1 VTVGSLPRKPRVEVA
16 GVVDEHVD
24 AAAVIRDSGERSVQ
38 SGLIDIVTT
47 MVAQQVPWCFH
58 SDHARAASLSSCFS
72 TIESIHRPARLVHS
86 SADMSDVLT
95 MTDVLTIRPKP
106 DRRGPDRL
114 EFPLCRVCGLADHVV
129 VLRTP
134 YVVHLRCPECG
145 DLRPIGKPRRE
156 LPQAV
161 GQ

>member
-1 VTVGSLPRKPRVEVA
+1 MSVRT
-16 GVVDEHVD
+16 H
-24 AAAVIRDSGERSVQ
+24 RS
-38 SGLIDIVTT
+38 
-47 MVAQQVPWCFH
+47 
-58 SDHARAASLSSCFS
+58 
-72 TIESIHRPARLVHS
+72 ARLVQFGTG
-86 SADMSDVLT
+86 MSDVLI
-95 MTDVLTIRPKP
+95 MNDVVTIRRKP

-129 VLRTP
+129 VLRTD

-156 LPQAV
+156 LAQAV